1 VRAALDRAAPFL
13 EAGAAVALAH
23 LPGARAAVPG
33 LGVLTGPLGV
43 VLLLVGAALTVGRA
57 VPRPLRPPV
66 PPAWAL
72 FALAALVSSAIGL
85 RYARSVE
92 PSGDEIDYL
101 LMAQSVW
108 REGDLDLR
116 DNFERGDHLE
126 YLGGFDRMPGGTRR
140 ADGRSYPTHSAGL
153 SVLLAPAYAL
163 GGRTGCVVLLALLA
177 AGLGLLTRDLARRSG
192 ADEGAALLAW
202 AAAVGPPVLFYTGF
216 LYTEVVVAF
225 CLALALR
232 LLLAPTGTA
241 SGLGAALALSAL
253 PWLHVRMTLAAVLLG
268 AFAVLRLRGRA
279 RVAFVLAAG
288 AMAAVYAAYQYSVFG
303 TLAPFARYA
312 GQVPIPMARRTPLR
326 TLVGLFVD
334 GAYGLLPYAPVFL
347 LALAGLPLVLR
358 RGRRDR
364 WALALAGL
372 GVILPVLAWRNW
384 WGFSPPAR
392 FTIPLV
398 PVLAVAAAARLSA
411 APGRGLARWG
421 WWLVAGGLAL
431 AIFMFA
437 EPRAMR
443 MVNGRDGPPGALEAL
458 HGEVSL
464 ARYLPYLSSR
474 AGSVAPPWEPPASEA
489 WVSGVWLAAL
499 GVLLLLDRAACS
511 RDRMDRWFR
520 GLVLPIVLFLAVSVV
535 VDRWAR
541 PEGAPGARP
550 PAASAS

>member
-1 VRAALDRAAPFL
+1 
-13 EAGAAVALAH
+13 
-23 LPGARAAVPG
+23 VPG

-43 VLLLVGAALTVGRA
+43 LLLLVGAALTVGRA
-57 VPRPLRPPV
+57 APRLPRPPV
-66 PPAWAL
+66 PPASAL
-72 FALAALVSSAIGL
+72 FVLAALVASAIGL
-85 RYARSVE
+85 HYARAVE

-126 YLGGFDRMPGGTRR
+126 YLGGYDRMPGGTRR

-163 GGRTGCVVLLALLA
+163 GGRRGCVVLLALVA

-192 ADEGAALLAW
+192 SDEEAALLAW
-202 AAAVGPPVLFYTGF
+202 AATVGPPVLFYSAF
-216 LYTEVVVAF
+216 LYTEVPVAF
-225 CLALALR
+225 CLAFALR
-232 LLLAPTGTA
+232 LLVAPKGTL
-241 SGLGAALALSAL
+241 SGLGAAMALSAL
-253 PWLHVRMTLAAVLLG
+253 PWLHVRMALAAALLG
-268 AFAVLRLRGRA
+268 VFAGLRLRGRA
-279 RVAFVLAAG
+279 RIAFLLTAGGMAAG
-288 AMAAVYAAYQYSVFG
+288 YAAYQHYVFG

-326 TLVGLFVD
+326 TLIGLFVD

-347 LALAGLPLVLR
+347 LALAGLPLLFR

-372 GVILPVLAWRNW
+372 GAILPVLAWRNW

-392 FTIPLV
+392 FMIPLV
-398 PVLAVAAAARLSA
+398 PVLAVAVAARLSA
-411 APGRGLARWG
+411 APGRGLARWR

-431 AIFMFA
+431 TVFMFA

-474 AGSVAPPWEPPASEA
+474 TGSVAPPWEPPASEA
-489 WVSGVWLAAL
+489 GLAGVWVAAL
-499 GVLLLLDRAACS
+499 GFLLLLDRAARS
-511 RDRMDRWFR
+511 RDRVDGWFR
-520 GLVLPIVLFLAVSVV
+520 GLALPIVLFLAVSVV
-535 VDRWAR
+535 VDRWVR
-541 PEGAPGARP
+541 PGGAPGARP